1 MSSEECNGWSNWETW
16 NINLWL
22 ANDEGLYY
30 ETLRICDKEQNP
42 HQYEFE
48 RDEELRDW
56 VDELLEEN
64 IITDKVSLW
73 RVNWKEIVE
82 SFQQTIEENKQYEL
96 QIRKAE
102 LGRRTN

>member
-1 MSSEECNGWSNWETW
+1 MSSEECNGWTNWETW

-22 ANDEGLYY
+22 ANGEGLYY
-30 ETLRICDKEQNP
+30 ETMRICDKEQNP

-48 RDEELRDW
+48 RDVALRDW

-73 RVNWKEIVE
+73 RVNWTEIVE
-82 SFQQTIEENKQYEL
+82 SFQRTIEENKQYEE
-96 QIRKAE
+96 ASH
-102 LGRRTN
+102 